1 MKIKSIFRHC
11 QTFAGV
17 WEGDKIVPGWE
28 PLINDKK
35 TNKQTKKQN
44 YWTGGT
50 LKLYSG
56 IILKLYIRY
65 RILSDVENE
74 PYFSTVSL
82 PEEKKTGCNI
92 SIS

>member
-35 TNKQTKKQN
+35 TNKQTKNK
-44 YWTGGT
+44 
-50 LKLYSG
+50 
-56 IILKLYIRY
+56 IIEL
-65 RILSDVENE
+65 
-74 PYFSTVSL
+74 
-82 PEEKKTGCNI
+82 EEH
-92 SIS
+92 